1 MHSSQGYVYSQAAK
15 LIGVEKNLY
24 FCELQNQVINKYS
37 LGDRVQVLCADMCN
51 VSDLLSEVQV
61 IVLNNVFE
69 FFYPPETQMK

>member
-1 MHSSQGYVYSQAAK
+1 M
-15 LIGVEKNLY
+15 EKNAY

-37 LGDRVQVLCADMCN
+37 LGDRAQVVCADVCS
-51 VSDLLSEVQV
+51 VPDLLKEAQV